1 MERATGAA
9 QAKDGHVRRIDGPI
23 RRVRPWPLAVLLIHR
38 IAGECLIESA
48 GSTQHLLLCSGS
60 HKEAAAGLDTVG
72 EIQGK
77 RSQSAL
83 NEAS

>member
-1 MERATGAA
+1 
-9 QAKDGHVRRIDGPI
+9 
-23 RRVRPWPLAVLLIHR
+23 VLLIHR
-38 IAGECLIESA
+38 IADEYLIESA
-48 GSTQHLLLCSGS
+48 GSTQHLLPRSGPRN
-60 HKEAAAGLDTVG
+60 EAATGMDTVG